1 MRSKTSC
8 FNKTVF
14 KKNLLRFAPV
24 WGVYTLCLVVGILL
38 IYGNGGVNKRFYF
51 AYHMADMVTIMAVVN
66 LLYAPIVAQLLF
78 GDLYSSRMC
87 NMLHAFPLRRE
98 SWFLT
103 NVLSGL
109 TFSVVPTL
117 IMALLSFPLLAG
129 SIFEG
134 AFALSGWIFLA
145 SNLQFICFFGMAV
158 FCVMVVGNRFTMLAA
173 YGLLNAGAAI
183 TYWLINTVYTPMLY
197 GVITPEQLMNNLTP
211 VYHMVRQPYIQIT
224 TDFYQLRE
232 LFGDDLKGAIATYT
246 ITENWWRLWVLAGVG
261 AAFSLLGLVL
271 YKLRDLECA
280 GSAVAFPILRPVF
293 QVCCAVFVAAAAQFF
308 LYNFLG
314 MYQRNFLIL
323 TVGLVTGWFIGK
335 MLTEHT
341 TRVFNIHNFC
351 GLAALAAV
359 CAVSLWLT
367 HVDIL
372 RIETRLPEAEKIKYV
387 QYAGQK
393 FTETEDIDNIL
404 RLHADALEHRAED
417 AGTYVLIDGQW
428 IGCFGEN
435 YDKYVKD
442 VEDSSKFQYTYVDN
456 VSLTYEMESGKLI
469 KRRYNIWTDTE
480 YVDSEAGRIS
490 ESYLTRWDTVN
501 SRTVTI
507 DGVEHKRLDLIL
519 KNVEG
524 IHVDYME
531 NSGRNLDELAKEL
544 AEDAD
549 SLIAAIK
556 ADCAAGNM
564 AQNYLYHSGSFR
576 IENEYSETGYN
587 NLPEIGISISGEE
600 YSWWVSVYPD
610 SEHTLRWLENHGV
623 LMAEITDQELRW

>member
-8 FNKTVF
+8 FNQTVYR
-14 KKNLLRFAPV
+14 KNLTRFAPV

-51 AYHMADMVTIMAVVN
+51 AYHMADMVSIMAVVN
-66 LLYAPIVAQLLF
+66 LIYAPIVAQLLF

-109 TFSVVPTL
+109 TFSVLPTA
-117 IMALLSFPLLAG
+117 IMAALSFPLLAG

-134 AFALSGWIFLA
+134 AMSLSWWIFLA

-158 FCVMVVGNRFTMLAA
+158 FSVMVVGNRFTMLAA
-173 YGLLNAGAAI
+173 YGLLNAGAMIA
-183 TYWLINTVYTPMLY
+183 YWLINTVYTPMLY
-197 GVITPEQLMNNLTP
+197 GVVTPTQLMSNLTP
-211 VYHMVRQPYIQIT
+211 MSHMTNLPYIQIT
-224 TDFYQLRE
+224 TDLYQLRE
-232 LFGDDLKGAIATYT
+232 LFGEELKGAIATYT

-261 AAFSLLGLVL
+261 IVFALLGLVL
-271 YKLRDLECA
+271 YKIRDLECA

-341 TRVFNIHNFC
+341 TRVFTVKNFC
-351 GLAALAAV
+351 GLAALTAV

-367 HVDIL
+367 NVDIL
-372 RIETRLPEAEKIKYV
+372 RIETRLPDEEKIKYV
-387 QYAGQK
+387 LYAGQK
-393 FTETEDIDNIL
+393 FTEREDIDNL
-404 RLHADALEHRAED
+404 LQLHADALEHRAESS
-417 AGTYVLIDGQW
+417 GTYVMVDGEWVHYIDTNADR
-428 IGCFGEN
+428 IDEEN
-435 YDKYVKD
+435 PNNK
-442 VEDSSKFQYTYVDN
+442 YTYVDE
-456 VSLTYEMESGKLI
+456 VSLTYEMENGKLI
-469 KRRYNIWTDTE
+469 RRRYKIWMDTK

-501 SRTVTI
+501 SRVINI

-519 KNVEG
+519 ENPKAFYVDFVEEG
-524 IHVDYME
+524 DWQE
-531 NSGRNLDELAKEL
+531 ELATKENIG
-544 AEDAD
+544 A
-549 SLIAAIK
+549 LIAAIK

-564 AQNYLYHSGSFR
+564 AQNYIYHSGSFR
-576 IENEYSETGYN
+576 VENEHSETGYN
-587 NLPEIGISISGEE
+587 ELTEIGISISGEK

-610 SEHTLRWLENHGV
+610 SEHTLKWLEDHG
-623 LMAEITDQELRW
+623 LLAAEVTDQDLRW

>member
-14 KKNLLRFAPV
+14 RKNLLRFAPV

-87 NMLHAFPLRRE
+87 NMLHAFPLKRE

-103 NVLSGL
+103 NVISGL
-109 TFSVVPTL
+109 TFSLLPTA

-134 AFALSGWIFLA
+134 AMRLSGWIFLA

-183 TYWLINTVYTPMLY
+183 AWWLINTVYTPMLY
-197 GVITPEQLMNNLTP
+197 GVITPTQLMNNLTP
-211 VYHMVRQPYIQIT
+211 MYHMVNQPYIQIT
-224 TDFYQLRE
+224 SDLYQLRE
-232 LFGDDLKGAIATYT
+232 LFGEDLKGAIASYT
-246 ITENWWRLWVLAGVG
+246 ITKNWWRLWVLAGVG
-261 AAFSLLGLVL
+261 VVFSLLGLVL
-271 YKLRDLECA
+271 YKIRDLECA

-314 MYQRNFLIL
+314 MNQRNFLIL

-341 TRVFNIHNFC
+341 TRVFYLKNFC

-372 RIETRLPEAEKIKYV
+372 RIETRLPDAEKIKYV
-387 QYAGQK
+387 QYAGRR
-393 FTETEDIDNIL
+393 FTEAEDIDNIL
-404 RLHADALEHRAED
+404 RLHADALEHRAESS
-417 AGTYVLIDGQW
+417 GTYVLVDGEWLHYIDNNADR
-428 IGCFGEN
+428 IDEN
-435 YDKYVKD
+435 NPNN
-442 VEDSSKFQYTYVDN
+442 QYTYVDSVN
-456 VSLTYEMESGKLI
+456 LTYEMENGKLI
-469 KRRYNIWTDTE
+469 KRHYYIWTDTE
-480 YVDSEAGRIS
+480 YVNSEAGRIS
-490 ESYLTRWDTVN
+490 ESYLTQWDTVN

-507 DGVEHKRLDLIL
+507 DGVEHKRLDIIL
-519 KNVEG
+519 KDPKG
-524 IHVDYME
+524 FSVDFIEPGDWQEKLATRE
-531 NSGRNLDELAKEL
+531 NLN
-544 AEDAD
+544 
-549 SLIAAIK
+549 SLIAAVK
-556 ADCAAGNM
+556 ADCAEGNM

-576 IENEYSETGYN
+576 YENEYSETGYN
-587 NLPEIGISISGEE
+587 MTSEIGISISGEK

-610 SEHTLRWLENHGV
+610 SEHTLRWLEDHDLLV
-623 LMAEITDQELRW
+623 PEITDQDLRW

>member
-1 MRSKTSC
+1 MRSRTSC

-14 KKNLLRFAPV
+14 RKNLLRFAPV
-24 WGVYTLCLVVGILL
+24 WGVYTLCLVVAVLL
-38 IYGNGGVNKRFYF
+38 LYSNGGTMKQFHF
-51 AYHMADMVTIMAVVN
+51 AYHMTQLEEIMAVVN

-78 GDLYSSRMC
+78 GDLYNSRMC
-87 NMLHAFPLRRE
+87 NMIHAFPLRRE

-103 NVLSGL
+103 NVISGL
-109 TFSVVPTL
+109 TFSFVPTL

-134 AFALSGWIFLA
+134 AMSLGWWIFLA
-145 SNLQFICFFGMAV
+145 SNLQFVCFFGMAL

-173 YGLLNAGAAI
+173 YGLLNAGAMIA
-183 TYWLINTVYTPMLY
+183 YWLIDTVYTPMLY
-197 GVITPEQLMNNLTP
+197 GIITPTQLAWNLTPLYHMTNHPYIQTMNNL
-211 VYHMVRQPYIQIT
+211 YE
-224 TDFYQLRE
+224 LRE
-232 LFGDDLKGAIATYT
+232 IFGEELQGAVATFT
-246 ITENWWRLWVLAGVG
+246 ITEHWWRLWVLAGAGLVF
-261 AAFSLLGLVL
+261 ALLGLVL
-271 YKLRDLECA
+271 YKIRNLECA

-308 LYNFLG
+308 LYNFIG
-314 MYQRNFLIL
+314 MNQRNFLIL
-323 TVGLVTGWFIGK
+323 SVGLVTGWFIGK

-341 TRVFNIHNFC
+341 TRVFNLQNC
-351 GLAALAAV
+351 YGLAALAAV
-359 CAVSLWLT
+359 FAVSLWMT
-367 HVDIL
+367 HVDIF
-372 RIETRLPEAEKIKYV
+372 RVETRLPEAEKIKYV
-387 QYAGQK
+387 QFGGRKY
-393 FTETEDIDNIL
+393 TEQEDIDNLL
-404 RLHADALEHRAED
+404 RLHADALEHRAESS
-417 AGTYVLIDGQW
+417 GTYVLVDGEWVYYIDTNSHL
-428 IGCFGEN
+428 IDEEN
-435 YDKYVKD
+435 PDN
-442 VEDSSKFQYTYVDN
+442 QYTYVDS
-456 VSLTYEMESGKLI
+456 VTLTYELESGKLI

-480 YVDSEAGRIS
+480 YVESEAGRIS
-490 ESYLTRWDTVN
+490 ESYLTQWDTVN

-531 NSGRNLDELAKEL
+531 NSDRNLDELAKEL

-623 LMAEITDQELRW
+623 LMAEITDQDLRW